1 MTDADHKG
9 RILLL
14 EGIDPGAKANLE
26 GAGWT
31 VDLLGHTL
39 REDELVSEIADC
51 TAIGI
56 RSKTQITPRVL
67 EAAKELR
74 AIGAFCIGTNQI
86 SLDGAHEA
94 GVPVFNAPF
103 SNTRSVA
110 ELVMA
115 EVVFL
120 ARKFGDRSREM
131 HAGIWKKS
139 ARGCHEV
146 RGKTIGIVGYGHIGR
161 QVGVLAEAFGM
172 KVIFHDIVSQLPMGN
187 NLPAKGLDELLG
199 MADFVTLHVPATP
212 QTKEMI
218 GAAQIARMR
227 PGSHLM
233 NLSRGNV
240 VVIDALADALRS
252 GHLAGAAIDVYP
264 AEPKTND
271 EPFEIQLQGLPNVI
285 LSPHMGGSTMEAQIS
300 IGQEVSNALLRYL
313 GRGISSSAVNFPHAD
328 LPMMEDT
335 ARIQHVHRNVP
346 GVLGDV
352 HRIAAARGANVLSQV
367 LVTDET
373 IGYLL
378 MDVRRVSG
386 ADMVADIAALET
398 TIRAQLLY

>member
-1 MTDADHKG
+1 VTKG

-14 EGIDPGAKANLE
+14 EGIDPGAKAFLE
-26 GAGWT
+26 SDGWH
-31 VDLLGHTL
+31 VDLHGHSL
-39 REDELVSEIADC
+39 REEELVSEIADC

-56 RSKTQITPRVL
+56 RSKTHITPRVL

-86 SLDGAHEA
+86 SLEAAHEA

-115 EVVFL
+115 EIVFL

-131 HAGIWKKS
+131 HAGVWKKS
-139 ARGCHEV
+139 ANGCHEV
-146 RGKTIGIVGYGHIGR
+146 RGKTLGIVGYGHIGR
-161 QVGVLAEAFGM
+161 QVGVLAEAFGL
-172 KVIFHDIVSQLPMGN
+172 KVIFHDITSQLPMGN
-187 NLPAKGLDELLG
+187 NAPSTDLNELLG
-199 MADFVTLHVPATP
+199 QADFVTLHVPATP

-218 GAAQIARMR
+218 GKAQIAQMKA
-227 PGSHLM
+227 GSYLL

-240 VVIDALADALRS
+240 VVIDDLAEALGS

-271 EPFEIQLQGLPNVI
+271 EPFASQLQGLPNVI
-285 LSPHMGGSTMEAQIS
+285 LSPHMGGSTMEAQVS
-300 IGQEVSNALLRYL
+300 IGKEVSNALQRFL
-313 GRGISSSAVNFPHAD
+313 GQGLTSSSVNFPHAD
-328 LPMMEDT
+328 LPVMADT

-367 LVTDET
+367 LVTDAT

-386 ADMVADIAALET
+386 ADMVSDIEALET
-398 TIRAQLLY
+398 TIQARLLY